1 MKSYRFL
8 FNLLLLSLIL
18 TFIIAVKATL
28 FKSQHYLIYTIY
40 IISGVI
46 FTIIGSIMPELKP
59 NRWVGIRIKW
69 TMEDPDIWNQ
79 VHRIAGALWIIGG
92 YLVILETVFLPLRW
106 IGPVMLGIIF
116 LLSVFSLVH
125 AWQLVRK
132 KSDKVK
138 NKQ

>member
-1 MKSYRFL
+1 
-8 FNLLLLSLIL
+8 
-18 TFIIAVKATL
+18 
-28 FKSQHYLIYTIY
+28 
-40 IISGVI
+40 
-46 FTIIGSIMPELKP
+46 MPELKP

-132 KSDKVK
+132 KSDRVK

>member
-1 MKSYRFL
+1 MENDMALQKIKLKIGTVYQKEP
-8 FNLLLLSLIL
+8 NG
-18 TFIIAVKATL
+18 
-28 FKSQHYLIYTIY
+28 IYY
-40 IISGVI
+40 
-46 FTIIGSIMPELKP
+46 FRYQPELKP

-116 LLSVFSLVH
+116 FTFCIF
-125 AWQLVRK
+125 ACTCMAACQK
-132 KSDKVK
+132 KV
-138 NKQ
+138 